1 MTSQSHENC
10 PICLEYIT
18 DDTIKIT
25 SCHHNFHNEC
35 LTQWIR
41 TNNSCPLRR
50 TQFNG
55 PVNNDESTP
64 LTIPL
69 SFWFNRNPNL
79 AIPLMS
85 IPFALFPENYIPSG
99 SINFSRLNLNL

>member
-10 PICLEYIT
+10 PICLEDIT
-18 DDTIKIT
+18 DDTIRIT
-25 SCHHNFHNEC
+25 SCQHNFHNEC
-35 LTQWIR
+35 LTQWTR
-41 TNNSCPLRR
+41 TNNSCPLCR

-64 LTIPL
+64 SSLTIPL

-79 AIPLMS
+79 AIP
-85 IPFALFPENYIPSG
+85 FALFPENNLPSG
-99 SINFSRLNLNL
+99 SANFSRLNLNL